1 MTQLSPHERACLDA
15 MRNSPHH
22 DEASTV
28 DIGANVFMAKGWMRS
43 DATKAAQRLFDK
55 YLKSYIG
62 A

>member
-1 MTQLSPHERACLDA
+1 MTPLSPNERACIDA
-15 MRNSPHH
+15 MRNTPNH

-28 DIGANVFMAKGWMRS
+28 DLGANVFMAKGWMRP
-43 DATKAAQRLFDK
+43 DAEKAAQRLFDK